1 MNISKIIL
9 AGSFVGLVFA
19 SCANEEFTTTEMGT
33 ITEMDTITATGT
45 ISLIVDKVEPSATRA
60 VSTAD
65 FPVAIYSLNDNKQ
78 IVSYE
83 SADQVPAQ
91 IKLGT
96 GMYYATA
103 HTPGALAKTM
113 TAPYY
118 EGRDTFEIL
127 QNINTISEVVCRMAN
142 SRISVY
148 FSDDFMQTFT
158 SWTVSITDNKTDGT
172 GTAITYSYEKD
183 GLNIAPIYVLF
194 GENVSELNVNFW
206 GTTTKGN
213 RITTAS
219 VITKS
224 QASEQYD
231 NDNANFTGGDCIV
244 LNFKPVESTEND
256 FVGISISAN
265 IRFDESEEDFKME
278 VEDKIPDE
286 GFEEDVN
293 GGDTPGGSGDSN
305 AITLNLPEDMIV
317 SAVTDPSLGD
327 TYIAAEHGIKSISVK
342 MISTSDAMMA
352 SLADLSGNYN
362 GVDFVAGAEVVGNQ
376 EMVRLFGDLGQTLA
390 VPAEGDTEYVFPIGN
405 FFSLLAFLPGEH
417 SFTLVITDMEG
428 NTKDGLL
435 KLTVE

>member
-19 SCANEEFTTTEMGT
+19 SCANEEFTTTNT
-33 ITEMDTITATGT
+33 SAITETGT
-45 ISLIVDKVEPSATRA
+45 ISLIVNKEEPSATRS
-60 VSTAD
+60 VNTAD

-78 IVSYE
+78 IVSYDR
-83 SADQVPAQ
+83 ADQVPSQ

-96 GMYYATA
+96 GRYYATA
-103 HTPGALAKTM
+103 HTSGALAKIM
-113 TAPYY
+113 TEPYY
-118 EGRDTFEIL
+118 EGCDTFDIL
-127 QNINTISEVVCRMAN
+127 QNINTISKVVCRMAN

-158 SWTVSITDNKTDGT
+158 SWTVSITDGKTDGT

-183 GLNIAPIYVLF
+183 GLNIAPIYVQF

-206 GTTTKGN
+206 GTTVKGN

-244 LNFKPVESTEND
+244 INFKPVESTEND
-256 FVGISISAN
+256 FVGINISAN
-265 IRFDESEEDFKME
+265 IQFSESEEDFNME

-293 GGDTPGGSGDSN
+293 GGETPGGSGDSD
-305 AITLNLPEDMIV
+305 AITLELPEDMTIT
-317 SAVTDPSLGD
+317 AETEASLGD

-342 MISTSDAMMA
+342 MTSTSEAMMA
-352 SLADLSGNYN
+352 SLADLTGNYS
-362 GVDFVAGAEVVGNQ
+362 GVDFVEGAEVVGNT

-390 VPAEGDTEYVFPIGN
+390 VPAVGDTEYVFPIGN

-417 SFTLVITDMEG
+417 SFTLIITDIEG
-428 NTKDGLL
+428 NTKNGELT
-435 KLTVE
+435 LTVE

>member
-1 MNISKIIL
+1 MNISKHIL
-9 AGSFVGLVFA
+9 VGACVAFGLA

-33 ITEMDTITATGT
+33 M
-45 ISLIVDKVEPSATRA
+45 SLIVDKVEPSATRA

-65 FPVAIYSLNDNKQ
+65 FPVAIYSLSDNKQ
-78 IVSYE
+78 IASYE
-83 SADQVPAQ
+83 SADKVPAQ

-103 HTPGALAKTM
+103 HTPGALAKSMST
-113 TAPYY
+113 PYY
-118 EGRDTFEIL
+118 EGCDTFEIL
-127 QNINTISEVVCRMAN
+127 QNINTVSKVVCRMAN
-142 SRISVY
+142 SRISVH
-148 FSDDFMQTFT
+148 FSDDFMETFT
-158 SWTVSITDNKTDGT
+158 AWTVSISEGISDGS
-172 GTAITYSYEKD
+172 GTVITYSYEKD
-183 GLNIAPIYVLF
+183 GLTPAPIYIHF
-194 GENVSELNVNFW
+194 GENVSELNVNFY
-206 GTTTKGN
+206 GTTIKGN

-244 LNFKPVESTEND
+244 VNFRPVESTEND
-256 FVGISISAN
+256 LVGISISAN
-265 IRFDESEEDFKME
+265 IQFEESEENFSME

-293 GGDTPGGSGDSN
+293 GGETPGGSGDSN
-305 AITLNLPEDMIV
+305 AITLDLPEDMTV
-317 SAVTDPSLGD
+317 SAATDPSLGD

-342 MISTSDAMMA
+342 MTSTSDAMMA
-352 SLADLSGNYN
+352 SLADLSSNYN

>member
-1 MNISKIIL
+1 MNTSKIIL

-19 SCANEEFTTTEMGT
+19 SCANEEFTTTNT
-33 ITEMDTITATGT
+33 SAITETGT
-45 ISLIVDKVEPSATRA
+45 ISLMVNKEEPSATRS

-78 IVSYE
+78 IVSYDR
-83 SADQVPAQ
+83 ADQVPSQ

-96 GMYYATA
+96 GRYYATA

-113 TAPYY
+113 TEPYY
-118 EGRDTFEIL
+118 EGRDTFDIL
-127 QNINTISEVVCRMAN
+127 QNINTISKVVCRMAN

-158 SWTVSITDNKTDGT
+158 SWTVSITDGKTDGT

-183 GLNIAPIYVLF
+183 GLNIAPIYVQF

-206 GTTTKGN
+206 GTTVKGN
-213 RITTAS
+213 RVTTAS

-244 LNFKPVESTEND
+244 VNFKPVDSTEND
-256 FVGISISAN
+256 FVGINISAN
-265 IRFDESEEDFKME
+265 IQFSESEEDFNME

-293 GGDTPGGSGDSN
+293 GGETPGGSGDSD
-305 AITLNLPEDMIV
+305 AITLELPEDMIV
-317 SAVTDPSLGD
+317 SVTTDPSLGD
-327 TYIAAEHGIKSISVK
+327 TYIAAEYGIKSISVK
-342 MISTSDAMMA
+342 MVSTSDAMMG
-352 SLADLSGNYN
+352 SLADLSSNYN
-362 GVDFVAGAEVVGNQ
+362 GVDFIAGAEVVGNQ

>member
-1 MNISKIIL
+1 
-9 AGSFVGLVFA
+9 
-19 SCANEEFTTTEMGT
+19 
-33 ITEMDTITATGT
+33 
-45 ISLIVDKVEPSATRA
+45 
-60 VSTAD
+60 
-65 FPVAIYSLNDNKQ
+65 
-78 IVSYE
+78 
-83 SADQVPAQ
+83 
-91 IKLGT
+91 
-96 GMYYATA
+96 MYYATA

>member
-1 MNISKIIL
+1 MNISKHIL
-9 AGSFVGLVFA
+9 VGACVAFGLA
-19 SCANEEFTTTEMGT
+19 SCANEEFTTTE
-33 ITEMDTITATGT
+33 TGT
-45 ISLIVDKVEPSATRA
+45 VSLTVDKVEPSATRA

-65 FPVAIYSLNDNKQ
+65 FPVAIYSLGNNKL
-78 IVSYE
+78 VTSYDK
-83 SADQVPAQ
+83 ADQVDSQ
-91 IKLGT
+91 IKLST
-96 GMYYATA
+96 GKYYATA

-127 QNINTISEVVCRMAN
+127 QNINTISKVVCRMAN
-142 SRISVY
+142 SRISVH
-148 FSDDFMQTFT
+148 FSDDFMETFT
-158 SWTVSITDNKTDGT
+158 SWTVSITDGKTDGT
-172 GTAITYSYEKD
+172 GTAITYSYEMN
-183 GLNIAPIYVLF
+183 GLNIAPIYIHF

-206 GTTTKGN
+206 GTTIKGN

-244 LNFKPVESTEND
+244 VNFKPVESTEND
-256 FVGISISAN
+256 FVGINISAN
-265 IRFDESEEDFKME
+265 IQFSESEEDFNME

-293 GGDTPGGSGDSN
+293 GGETPGGSGDSD
-305 AITLNLPEDMIV
+305 AITLDLPEDMIV
-317 SAVTDPSLGD
+317 SATTDPSLGD

-342 MISTSDAMMA
+342 MTSTSGAMMA
-352 SLADLSGNYN
+352 SLADLSSNYN

-376 EMVRLFGDLGQTLA
+376 EMVRLFGDLSQTLA